1 MTSPS
6 GDNHTISAIVPA
18 YNEEE
23 TIGGVVRA
31 LVLSKLFSEVVVI
44 SDGSTDRT
52 AEEARSAG
60 ATTVHELPRRGG
72 KGAAMQHGI
81 THTDSPL
88 IFFCDADLLGL
99 NKKHIQDVLDPVLS
113 GERVMNVALRDRGKL
128 FMRLA
133 AYLPLIGGERALYRH
148 VIEGIPDR
156 YLRGFMV
163 ESALNYYCRIN
174 KLPYGSVPLF
184 GLKIRHKYQKVGWVR
199 GVGQY
204 FKMAWE
210 IAKAMFTV
218 RAAHW
223 TGRFHV

>member
-1 MTSPS
+1 MSVK
-6 GDNHTISAIVPA
+6 IAAIVPA
-18 YNEEE
+18 YNEEK

-31 LVLSKLFSEVVVI
+31 LVSSKTFSEVVVI

-52 AEEARSAG
+52 AEEARKAG
-60 ATTVHELPRRGG
+60 ATLVHELPRRSG

-99 NKKHIQDVLDPVLS
+99 NKKHIADVLAPVLR
-113 GERVMNVALRDRGKL
+113 GDRVMNVGIRDRG
-128 FMRLA
+128 RLMMKISA
-133 AYLPLIGGERALYRH
+133 HLPLIGGERALYRH
-148 VIEGIPDR
+148 ILEGIPDR

-174 KLPYGSVPLF
+174 KLKYGTAPLY
-184 GLKIRHKYQKVGWVR
+184 GLHIRHKYDKVGWVR
-199 GVGQY
+199 GIGQY
-204 FKMAWE
+204 FKMAFQ
-210 IAKAMFTV
+210 IVKAILTV
-218 RAAHW
+218 RIAHW

>member
-1 MTSPS
+1 MPPTR
-6 GDNHTISAIVPA
+6 IAAIVPA
-18 YNEEE
+18 YNEES
-23 TIGGVVRA
+23 TVSDVVRA
-31 LVLSKLFSEVVVI
+31 LVTSKFFSEVVVI

-52 AEEARSAG
+52 ADEARKAG

-81 THTDSPL
+81 THTDSA
-88 IFFCDADLLGL
+88 IVFFCDADLLGL
-99 NKKHIQDVLDPVLS
+99 NKKHIQDVLDPVLR
-113 GERVMNVALRDRGKL
+113 GTRVMNVALRDRGKI

-148 VIEGIPDR
+148 VIEAIPDR

-163 ESALNYYCRIN
+163 ESALNYYCRVN
-174 KLPYGSVPLF
+174 KFSYGSVPLF
-184 GLKIRHKYQKVGWVR
+184 GLKIRHKYEKVGWLR

-210 IAKAMFTV
+210 INKAMLTV
-218 RAAHW
+218 RVAHW